1 MPSVQNIR
9 WAHHDDSSSD
19 SGYSD
24 SSDRSQSTAPTDY
37 SRRPSLKY
45 YQTAS
50 EQHAKRE
57 WDWEQELCDDF
68 DDVRSIGTYASTTNS
83 FDDND
88 EDLPPFEV
96 PEYDDAPLSSTA
108 IPSTPHEF
116 AEYFPSGRK
125 LLIRHDDSTLDGN
138 MNLRIDTEIR
148 EPDNQRLDLTLF
160 HLRMHDL
167 KNREFSLRRYCR
179 DSGREVC
186 HSSRKYSQPAA
197 ISRPSLQRSMS
208 SALSSLRGKS
218 DSKSATKPSLKRQDS
233 GYDSMSDEE
242 EEREAVNQSPKGR
255 SIPLP
260 TNTTQLEF
268 SNYAHLDVKRR
279 GAKTSKRYE
288 FEYWG
293 TNYTWKRIAVRMGHF
308 KEVSYH
314 LVNADTAA
322 TVAHIVPATM
332 TTAET
337 KEEEAKGGWVPP
349 CLMWI
354 SDEKILRG
362 HTDVADV
369 IVATGLIILV
379 DDSIKNKFHQKGSMQ
394 MSVPALLKAP
404 LKMNMEYV
412 GPKQLINEIFHRRGT
427 TGTRRPTPLRQIA
440 ACA

>member
-1 MPSVQNIR
+1 MPSIPNIR

-24 SSDRSQSTAPTDY
+24 SSDQSQSTAPTDY

-45 YQTAS
+45 DQAAS
-50 EQHAKRE
+50 EQHTKRE
-57 WDWEQELCDDF
+57 WDWEQERCDDF
-68 DDVRSIGTYASTTNS
+68 DDARSVGTYASTVES
-83 FDDND
+83 LEDLD
-88 EDLPPFEV
+88 DLPPFEAPV
-96 PEYDDAPLSSTA
+96 PEYYDEPLPSTA
-108 IPSTPHEF
+108 VPSTPHEF
-116 AEYFPSGRK
+116 AECFPSGRK

-138 MNLRIDTEIR
+138 MNLRVDTEIR
-148 EPDNQRLDLTLF
+148 EPGNPKLDLTLF

-186 HSSRKYSQPAA
+186 HSSRKYTKPAA

-218 DSKSATKPSLKRQDS
+218 DPKTATKASLQRQDS
-233 GYDSMSDEE
+233 GYDSMSDDDVEQ
-242 EEREAVNQSPKGR
+242 EAVKKSPKGR

-279 GAKTSKRYE
+279 GTKASKRYE

-293 TNYTWKRIAVRMGHF
+293 TSYTWKRVAVRMGHS

-314 LVNADTAA
+314 LVNADTTAA
-322 TVAHIVPATM
+322 VAHIVPAAM

-337 KEEEAKGGWVPP
+337 QEEEAKGGWVPP

-354 SDEKILRG
+354 SDAKMISRL
-362 HTDVADV
+362 TDVA
-369 IVATGLIILV
+369 
-379 DDSIKNKFHQKGSMQ
+379 
-394 MSVPALLKAP
+394 
-404 LKMNMEYV
+404 E
-412 GPKQLINEIFHRRGT
+412 
-427 TGTRRPTPLRQIA
+427 
-440 ACA
+440 